1 MSERRDTIPGGDE
14 PSIQV
19 NQEIVN
25 KFIADPDF
33 PFLIS
38 FPRTGSHWL
47 RMVMELYFEKPSLV
61 RIFYYKDAT
70 DFTCYHRHD
79 EDLNIQRKNVIYLY
93 RCPVE
98 TIYSQLNYYQED
110 IHDRERIMY
119 WANLYGRHLA
129 KWLLQE
135 EFTTRKTVITYEG
148 MKKHIQGEFKKIC
161 DHFSVTFNREKLQ
174 PALTKVTKTEVKRK
188 TVHDLRVINMSHGY
202 KIDREK
208 FGKDQ
213 SAFIMDCIYSV
224 RNELKKFI
232 T

>member
-1 MSERRDTIPGGDE
+1 MENIDMG
-14 PSIQV
+14 SIQV
-19 NQEIVN
+19 NDKKTIE
-25 KFIADPDF
+25 KFTSNPDF

-47 RMVMELYFEKPSLV
+47 RMIMELYFQKPSLV
-61 RIFYYKDAT
+61 RIFYYKDAV

-79 EDLNIQRKNVIYLY
+79 EDLSIQRQNVIYLY

-110 IHDRERIMY
+110 IYDRKRIMY
-119 WANLYGRHLA
+119 WADLYGRHLA

-148 MKKHIQGEFKKIC
+148 MKKHMEGEFKKIC
-161 DHFSVTFNREKLQ
+161 DHFSVIFNRERLQ
-174 PALTKVTKTEVKRK
+174 PALTMVTKTEVKRK
-188 TVHDLRVINMSHGY
+188 TVHDRQVINMSHRY
-202 KIDREK
+202 KVEKKK

-213 SAFIMDCIYSV
+213 SAFIMDCIFSV
-224 RNELKKFI
+224 SKKLMKFI
-232 T
+232 GNPV

>member
-1 MSERRDTIPGGDE
+1 MENIDMG
-14 PSIQV
+14 SIQV
-19 NQEIVN
+19 NDKKTIE
-25 KFIADPDF
+25 KFISNPDF

-47 RMVMELYFEKPSLV
+47 RMIMELYFQKPSLV
-61 RIFYYKDAT
+61 RIFYYKDAA

-79 EDLNIQRKNVIYLY
+79 EDLTIQRQNVIYLY

-110 IHDRERIMY
+110 IYDRKRIMY
-119 WANLYGRHLA
+119 WADLYGRHLA

-135 EFTTRKTVITYEG
+135 GFTTRKTVITYEG
-148 MKKHIQGEFKKIC
+148 MKKHMEGEFKKIC
-161 DHFSVTFNREKLQ
+161 DHFSVTFDMERLQ

-188 TVHDLRVINMSHGY
+188 TVHDRQVINMSHRY
-202 KIDREK
+202 HLEKEK

-213 SAFIMDCIYSV
+213 SAFIMDCIFSV
-224 RNELKKFI
+224 SKELKKFMGDPV
-232 T
+232 